1 MSGLLQ
7 KIGLLIRRRNFDDD
21 LAEEMSFHHEQVEK
35 QLRAEGLT
43 AEAAHYAAMRQLGN
57 ATLLKERSQEI
68 VAFRFETVAQDFR
81 YALRQLRSN
90 IGFSCIA
97 IAVLALGIGAST
109 AIFSAV
115 NPILFESLPYP
126 HAGRIMSI
134 IEAHPNGARGEGT
147 FAMYHE
153 FAGRSRLFAALAVL
167 KGWQPAMIG
176 GDQPEQLQGQRVSA
190 DYFRV
195 LGVEPK
201 MGRDFQQSEDR
212 FHGPNVVIL
221 SNNLWRRRFGG
232 DHAII
237 GRQIRLEEPR
247 GFAGDD
253 LYTVVG
259 VMPSGFENVLDSE
272 AELWAPLQYN
282 VQGIADPG
290 SREWGHHLRTVG
302 RLRPGVTAQQAT
314 QELTAIGREVIQAQ
328 RPETYDSNPQSTE
341 FTATSLQSEIT
352 RSVRPALLAVIGAVM
367 LVLLIACVNV
377 TNLLLAR
384 GAQRRGEFAMRAAL
398 GAQPARMLRQLLT
411 ESLLLGMIGGAL
423 GLLVAEFGVRA
434 LLALS
439 PPGLPRVGAIRID
452 TPVFLFAATA
462 TMLVSL
468 IVGIMPA
475 IRASRSDPNQS
486 LQQNARTAAGGHQMT
501 RRSLVVSE
509 VALAL
514 VLLVSAG
521 LLLHSLQRLFA
532 VDVGFDGSNVLT
544 MQLQGAGASFK
555 DDAFTD
561 QFFQKVLDSVRR
573 LPGVTAAGFT
583 RQLPL
588 SGDLDQY
595 GAHFAATPTQ
605 PADTYPIFRY
615 AVTPGYIETMRIPL
629 LRGRLLTEHDDQKA
643 PFVAVISESLAK
655 ARFHDADPIGQRL
668 EIGLTGPYTIVGVVG
683 NVKQASLSLS
693 ESDAVYIPN
702 TQWKWAENVMSL
714 VVRARGNAADL
725 TPAIRN
731 AVWDIDKDV
740 PIVRVAT
747 MDHLLAASEAQR
759 RFALIIFEV
768 FALVGLV
775 LAGTGLYGVLS
786 GSVTERTREIGVRS
800 ALGATRGN
808 ILALIL
814 KQGVT
819 LTMIGVG
826 IGVLG
831 AAAASRALMSLLFGV
846 SRLDPVTYIGVI
858 VVLGIVSILA
868 CSIPAWRAARVDPAI
883 TLRAE

>member
-1 MSGLLQ
+1 
-7 KIGLLIRRRNFDDD
+7 
-21 LAEEMSFHHEQVEK
+21 
-35 QLRAEGLT
+35 
-43 AEAAHYAAMRQLGN
+43 
-57 ATLLKERSQEI
+57 
-68 VAFRFETVAQDFR
+68 
-81 YALRQLRSN
+81 
-90 IGFSCIA
+90 
-97 IAVLALGIGAST
+97 
-109 AIFSAV
+109 
-115 NPILFESLPYP
+115 
-126 HAGRIMSI
+126 
-134 IEAHPNGARGEGT
+134 
-147 FAMYHE
+147 
-153 FAGRSRLFAALAVL
+153 
-167 KGWQPAMIG
+167 MIG

-195 LGVEPK
+195 LGISPI
-201 MGRDFQQSEDR
+201 MGRDFQASEDR
-212 FHGPNVVIL
+212 YRGPNVVIL
-221 SNNLWRRRFGG
+221 SDNLWRRRFGG
-232 DHAII
+232 DRAII
-237 GRQIRLEEPR
+237 GRQIRLAEPR
-247 GFAGDD
+247 GSAGDD
-253 LYTVVG
+253 LYTVIG
-259 VMPSGFENVLDSE
+259 VMPAGFENVLDPE

-314 QELTAIGREVIQAQ
+314 QDLTGIGRALIQAQ
-328 RPETYDSNPQSTE
+328 RPETYDANPQSTE

-352 RSVRPALLAVIGAVM
+352 RSVKPALLAVIGAVI

-411 ESLLLGMIGGAL
+411 ESVLLGTIAGAL
-423 GLLVAEFGVRA
+423 GLFVAEFGVRA

-439 PPGLPRVGAIRID
+439 PPGLPRMGAIRID
-452 TPVFLFAATA
+452 TPVFIFAATA

-468 IVGIMPA
+468 IVGLMPA
-475 IRASRSDPNQS
+475 FRAARSDPHQS
-486 LQQNARTAAGGHQMT
+486 LQQSGRTAAGGQQT
-501 RRSLVVSE
+501 ARRSLVVTE

-544 MQLQGAGASFK
+544 MQLQGDGASFN
-555 DDAFTD
+555 DDGFTNL
-561 QFFQKVLDSVRR
+561 FFQKVLDSVRR
-573 LPGVTAAGFT
+573 LPGVTSAGFT
-583 RQLPL
+583 QQLPL

-615 AVTPGYIETMRIPL
+615 AVTPGYIETMRIPS

-643 PFVAVISESLAK
+643 PFVALISESLAK

-668 EIGLTGPYTIVGVVG
+668 EIGTTGPYTIVGVVG
-683 NVKQASLSLS
+683 DVKQASLALS

-714 VVRARGNAADL
+714 VVRTNGNAATL
-725 TPAIRN
+725 APAIRN
-731 AVWDIDKDV
+731 LVWDIDKDV
-740 PIVRVAT
+740 PTSRVAT
-747 MDHLLAASEAQR
+747 MEHLLAASQAQR

-775 LAGTGLYGVLS
+775 LAATGLYGVLS

-808 ILALIL
+808 ILTLIL

-819 LTMIGVG
+819 LTSIGVA
-826 IGVLG
+826 IGLLA
-831 AAAASRALMSLLFGV
+831 AAAASRALVSLLFGI
-846 SRLDPVTYIGVI
+846 SRLDPLTYGGVI
-858 VVLGIVSILA
+858 VLLVVVSILA
-868 CSIPAWRAARVDPAI
+868 CSVPAWRAARVDPAI

>member
-1 MSGLLQ
+1 MPGLLQ
-7 KIGLLIRRRNFDDD
+7 KIGFLFRRKKFDED
-21 LAEEMSFHHEQVEK
+21 LAEEMTFHHEQAEK
-35 QLRAEGLT
+35 QLREDGMT
-43 AEAAHYAAMRQLGN
+43 AEDAHYAAVRQLGN
-57 ATLLKERSQEI
+57 ATLLKERSQEV
-68 VAFRFETVAQDFR
+68 VAFRFETVTQDFR

-115 NPILFESLPYP
+115 NPILFKSLPYP

-134 IEAHPNGARGEGT
+134 IEAHPDGTRGEGT

-153 FAGRSRLFAALAVL
+153 FAGRSRLFSALAVL

-195 LGVEPK
+195 LGVTPI
-201 MGRDFQQSEDR
+201 MGRDFQTSEDR
-212 FHGPNVVIL
+212 FRGPNVVIL
-221 SNNLWRRRFGG
+221 SDNLWRRRFGG

-253 LYTVVG
+253 LYTVIG
-259 VMPSGFENVLDSE
+259 VMPSGFENVLDSQ
-272 AELWAPLQYN
+272 AALWAPLQYN

-328 RPETYDSNPQSTE
+328 RPETYDANPQLTE

-439 PPGLPRVGAIRID
+439 PPGLPRAGAIRID
-452 TPVFLFAATA
+452 TPVFIFAAAA

-468 IVGIMPA
+468 IVGLLPA

-501 RRSLVVSE
+501 RRSLVVTE

-544 MQLQGAGASFK
+544 MQLQGAGASFN
-555 DDAFTD
+555 DDAFTNR
-561 QFFQKVLDSVRR
+561 FFQKVLDSVRR

-595 GAHFAATPTQ
+595 GAHFAATATQ

-629 LRGRLLTEHDDQKA
+629 LRGRLFTEHDDQKA

-655 ARFHDADPIGQRL
+655 ARFHDTDPIGQRL
-668 EIGLTGPYTIVGVVG
+668 EIGLTGPYTIVGIVG
-683 NVKQASLSLS
+683 NVRQASLSLS

-714 VVRARGNAADL
+714 VVRARGNPADL
-725 TPAIRN
+725 TSAIRN
-731 AVWDIDKDV
+731 AVWEIDKDV

-775 LAGTGLYGVLS
+775 LAATGLYGVLS

-814 KQGVT
+814 RQGVT

-826 IGVLG
+826 IGLLG
-831 AAAASRALMSLLFGV
+831 AAAASRALISLLFGV
-846 SRLDPVTYIGVI
+846 SRLDPLTYVGVI
-858 VVLGIVSILA
+858 VLLGVVSIVA
-868 CSIPAWRAARVDPAI
+868 CSVPAWRAARVDPAI